1 MMIVEWFFLVSVM
14 SGAFDPATEA
24 GWQDINRSRHT
35 YHTLAECELHRDA
48 VYHHFR
54 LAPIEGG
61 GVVITG
67 CQPIHVPGSDQI
79 MRP

>member
-1 MMIVEWFFLVSVM
+1 MLVEWFFLVSVM
-14 SGAFDPATEA
+14 SGAFDLDT
-24 GWQDINRSRHT
+24 GWQDTTRSRHT
-35 YHTLAECELHRDA
+35 YSTLAECESAKNGL
-48 VYHHFR
+48 YHMYR
-54 LAPIEGG
+54 RNPIEGG